1 MVSNVSYS
9 VINHNMGRMKL
20 LRGYVSATSMFQEC
34 RWYMWSVFEVRFD
47 NLFTSNMLKEC
58 ETVTKDGEVL
68 VPFQDMQRAKSAV
81 LFDCQF
87 S

>member
-1 MVSNVSYS
+1 MVSNVSDS
-9 VINHNMGRMKL
+9 VINHNMGRTKL
-20 LRGYVSATSMFQEC
+20 LRGYVSTTLMFQEC
-34 RWYMWSVFEVRFD
+34 RCYMWSVFEVRFD
-47 NLFTSNMLKEC
+47 NLFTSNVLKEC

-68 VPFQDMQRAKSAV
+68 EPFQDIQKAKSAV